1 MKDGVDDDSLRVN
14 LIEGH
19 IRESA
24 DQCLA
29 VVIEDSRIHER
40 VSLDGQDRRFKT
52 TKEFQTQAKTLV
64 LIPDKGVSGILPSLG
79 GEMRLSTPWIQGS
92 TS

>member
-1 MKDGVDDDSLRVN
+1 MEDGMDDNSLRLDFVEN
-14 LIEGH
+14 R
-19 IRESA
+19 IREPA

-29 VVIEDSRIHER
+29 VIIENGRIHER
-40 VSLDGQDRRFKT
+40 VSLDGQDRRLQT
-52 TKEFQTQAKTLV
+52 TQEFQTQAKTLL
-64 LIPDKGVSGILPSLG
+64 LIPGKSVSGVLPGLG

>member
-1 MKDGVDDDSLRVN
+1 MEHGVDDDSLRFDFV
-14 LIEGH
+14 EDH

-24 DQCLA
+24 DQGLA
-29 VVIEDSRIHER
+29 EIIENGRIHER
-40 VSLDGQDRRFKT
+40 VSLDGQNRRFET
-52 TKEFQTQAKTLV
+52 TQEFQTQAKTLLLV
-64 LIPDKGVSGILPSLG
+64 PDICIGGILSGPG